1 MSSGKLPYVIG
12 NVEVQG
18 ARSVATDLDIASIG
32 TKRLYRIDYRE
43 VEPLQIRSD
52 KYDDPKMLMLEP
64 FNVLRLNVL

>member
-1 MSSGKLPYVIG
+1 M
-12 NVEVQG
+12 
-18 ARSVATDLDIASIG
+18 ATDLDIATIG

-52 KYDDPKMLMLEP
+52 KYDDPEMLMLEP

>member
-1 MSSGKLPYVIG
+1 M
-12 NVEVQG
+12 
-18 ARSVATDLDIASIG
+18 ATDLDIATIG